1 MDASV
6 QDLVRRRADNRCEYC
21 LGSHTQ
27 IAIKLGWSREQL
39 DDLAFV
45 VKLAQLA
52 PKFVVDSG
60 VARHSLRKF
69 ERSFFSVAEVG
80 AVAEIRQVVELL
92 LAPAM
97 PPCQGGVRGKSIL
110 AVIELRGANDRQL
123 LQLRGYSACVHD
135 RAKVRDHGAQDLR
148 PVRGRAEHVGHIAAL
163 LKVDVVDLRGFR
175 VDLIFFESR
184 NTRHGYIVVGRGA
197 NEDSTFSLNESMAG
211 V

>member
-1 MDASV
+1 MECAS
-6 QDLVRRRADNRCEYC
+6 RRRSTPRNWRRATNALSQRFIQLSGI
-21 LGSHTQ
+21 LGSYNLLCWLHAKRVVK
-27 IAIKLGWSREQL
+27 AIEVVEEPDRGEQL

-60 VARHSLRKF
+60 VAGHSLRKF

-80 AVAEIRQVVELL
+80 AVAEIREVVELL

-97 PPCQGGVRGKSIL
+97 PPCQGGMRGKSIL

-135 RAKVRDHGAQDLR
+135 RAKVRDHRAQNLR
-148 PVRGRAEHVGHIAAL
+148 PMRGRAEHVGHIAAL
-163 LKVDVVDLRGFR
+163 LKVDVVD
-175 VDLIFFESR
+175 
-184 NTRHGYIVVGRGA
+184 
-197 NEDSTFSLNESMAG
+197 
-211 V
+211 